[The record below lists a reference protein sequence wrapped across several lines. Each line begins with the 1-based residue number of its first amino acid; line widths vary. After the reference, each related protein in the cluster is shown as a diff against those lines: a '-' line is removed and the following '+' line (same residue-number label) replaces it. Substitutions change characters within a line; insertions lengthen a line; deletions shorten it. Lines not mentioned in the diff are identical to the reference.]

1 MYIYINYYQSK
12 KEIKKITVVNI
23 IDINLIFQY
32 FYYIIWNIYFSMG
45 THIFYNLNVSET
57 SKYVMQHNVNT

>member
-1 MYIYINYYQSK
+1 MYIYINYYQSI

-32 FYYIIWNIYFSMG
+32 FLLHHLE
-45 THIFYNLNVSET
+45 HIFFNGNTHLLQFECEKKLLN
-57 SKYVMQHNVNT
+57 M